1 MICTVFLMG
10 IFFSMIMS
18 SYRSKQK
25 QQLEELVSE
34 FKGQRG
40 KYEQLLKETKELYK
54 WKYRVKIAEKVYYI
68 FLICLSFVFYKN
80 PSFFTTVFITHGQYS
95 ISGIPASIIIFN
107 AIGWY
112 LDRKYTK

>member
-54 WKYRVKIAEKVYYI
+54 W
-68 FLICLSFVFYKN
+68 
-80 PSFFTTVFITHGQYS
+80 
-95 ISGIPASIIIFN
+95 
-107 AIGWY
+107 
-112 LDRKYTK
+112 